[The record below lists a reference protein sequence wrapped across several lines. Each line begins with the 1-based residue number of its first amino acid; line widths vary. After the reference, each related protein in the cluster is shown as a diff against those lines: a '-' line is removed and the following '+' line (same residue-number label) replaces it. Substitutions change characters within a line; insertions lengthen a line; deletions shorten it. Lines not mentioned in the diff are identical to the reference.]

1 MKKYMVGAFASIIL
15 LLSGCNRGGSNK
27 TITFALSA
35 DYPPFEYYKDDKI
48 MGFDIEL
55 AEMLAKEMGKEA
67 KFENMQ
73 FSGILPALQ
82 HGSVDA
88 AISTIAVS
96 EERQKN
102 FDFSDTYYTESLAA
116 VFKKDRPI
124 ADSSGFV
131 GKNIACQLGTTMEM
145 WLKKNVP
152 TGNLLL
158 MDTNNQVIEALKAGH
173 VDVALVDGVQATAF
187 CQQNGMLDYTI
198 IAQSDT
204 GYGVAFKKGSPL
216 LDALDKALQSL
227 RTKGALKKL
236 EQKWLGDNLWKN

>member
-1 MKKYMVGAFASIIL
+1 
-15 LLSGCNRGGSNK
+15 
-27 TITFALSA
+27 
-35 DYPPFEYYKDDKI
+35 
-48 MGFDIEL
+48 
-55 AEMLAKEMGKEA
+55 
-67 KFENMQ
+67 
-73 FSGILPALQ
+73 
-82 HGSVDA
+82 
-88 AISTIAVS
+88 
-96 EERQKN
+96 
-102 FDFSDTYYTESLAA
+102 
-116 VFKKDRPI
+116 
-124 ADSSGFV
+124 
-131 GKNIACQLGTTMEM
+131 MEM